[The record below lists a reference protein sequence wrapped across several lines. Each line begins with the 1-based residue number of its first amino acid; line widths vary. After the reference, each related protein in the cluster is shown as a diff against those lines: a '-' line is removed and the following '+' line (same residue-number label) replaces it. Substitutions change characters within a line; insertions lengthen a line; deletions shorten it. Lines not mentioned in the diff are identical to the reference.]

1 MATTGFSYL
10 KHSFNMTLKKQRNH
24 YNVKLLRGYGVSINV
39 KDNHLI
45 LKNGQN
51 DITGQFEKEEWFV
64 SKIPYEKI
72 VISGKGYVSTEAIS
86 ILNQN
91 NINVILADT
100 YGNPI
105 SFMNGGMVSNTA
117 IRYRMG
123 QYDTFR
129 DPVKVLQLQKW
140 ILKEKIQSQINFF
153 KSLENPE
160 LTDGISKLVQYHSQI
175 DSKTNLK
182 ELIKIEAGSGRY
194 YFLNYAKLIPEKYGF
209 QSRRGGGLVNSKRYA
224 SDIINALLNYGYTV
238 LAGEIAK
245 FVNGMGL
252 DPYCGFY
259 HKPDTS
265 FQALVYDLIEPFRWL
280 VEYAVY
286 KLANVDNR
294 QTIRMKNFT
303 HTRDGNVVMDSDLIR
318 RFLEV
323 LERKFQSER
332 PYEFKHG
339 LSRDDR
345 MSMCQEITIVKISLQ
360 NLADRCIGKQR
371 I

>member
-1 MATTGFSYL
+1 
-10 KHSFNMTLKKQRNH
+10 MTEKGQRNH
-24 YNVKLLRGYGVSINV
+24 YNVKLLRGYGISINV

-51 DITGQFEKEEWFV
+51 DITGISEKEEWFV

-86 ILNQN
+86 LLSQN
-91 NINVILADT
+91 NINVILTDT
-100 YGNPI
+100 YGNPV

-117 IRYRMG
+117 IKYRMD

-129 DPVKVLQLQKW
+129 DPVKVLHLQKW
-140 ILKEKIQSQINFF
+140 ILKEKIQAQINFF

-160 LTDGISKLVQYHSQI
+160 LDGISKLEQYHSQI

-194 YFLNYAKLIPEKYGF
+194 YFLNYAKLIPERHSF

-245 FVNGMGL
+245 FVNGLGL
-252 DPYCGFY
+252 DPYYGFY

-280 VEYAVY
+280 VEHSVY
-286 KLANVDNR
+286 KFSILDRNG
-294 QTIRMKNFT
+294 IRFKDYT
-303 HTRDGNVVMDSDLIR
+303 HTKDGNVVMDTDLIR

-323 LERKFQSER
+323 LERKLQSER
-332 PYEFKHG
+332 PYKFKHG
-339 LSRDDR
+339 LKKENG
-345 MSMCQEITIVKISLQ
+345 MSLCQEITIVKITIHNFLI
-360 NLADRCIGKQR
+360 AT
-371 I
+371 